1 MDILKNLSKRER
13 LLLIVATV
21 AILLAVVYRVV
32 MIPVRDKTQEMER
45 QIAQLSGELA
55 ILQRLIAHKGA
66 VDSEYVRLLSGLT
79 TRGSD
84 KEVMAAMLSA
94 VEDLASRCSVALVD
108 VKPRQTRDDGWA
120 KLHFVEIKVE
130 ADARQ
135 LVRFLHRFNTLPGA
149 YRVEDMQLARRE
161 KSADV
166 LIASLLASK
175 MVCTEELAVAQP

>member
-13 LLLIVATV
+13 LLLIVAAV

-32 MIPVRDKTQEMER
+32 MIPVREKTLEMEK
-45 QIAQLSGELA
+45 QIDQLAGELA
-55 ILQRLIAHKGA
+55 ILQRLVAHKNA
-66 VDSEYVRLLSGLT
+66 VDSDYARLLSGLT
-79 TRGSD
+79 SSSSD
-84 KEVMAAMLSA
+84 KEEMAAMLSA
-94 VEDLASRCSVALVD
+94 VEDLASSCSVALVD
-108 VKPRQTRDDGWA
+108 VKPRQTRDEGWA
-120 KLHFVEIKVE
+120 KLHYVEIKVE

-135 LVRFLHRFNTLPGA
+135 LVRFLYRFNALPGA

-166 LIASLLASK
+166 LVASLLASK